1 MSYVKSVSGSDYRF
15 LVRGVMLYHTCP
27 WLNLLNGPL
36 MFKRRYVTLLPLFV
50 LLAACSSKPKPT
62 ETDTTTG
69 TPSGG
74 FLLEPQHNVMQMG
87 GDFANNP
94 NAQQF
99 IDKMVNK
106 HGFDRQQ
113 LQEILSQAK
122 RLDSVLRLMDN
133 QAPTT
138 SVKPPSGPNGAWLRY
153 RKKFITPDNVQNG
166 VVFWN
171 QYEDALNRAWQV
183 YGVPPEII
191 VGIIGVETRWGRVMG
206 KTRILD
212 ALATLSFNYPR
223 RAEYFSGELE
233 TFLLMARDE
242 QDDPLNLKGSFA
254 GAMGYGQFMPSS
266 YKQYAVDFSGD
277 GHINLWD
284 PVDAIGSVANYFKAH
299 GWVKGDQV
307 AVMANGQAPGL
318 PNGFKTKY
326 SISQL
331 AAAGLTPQQPLG
343 NHQQASLLRLDVGTG
358 YQYWY
363 GLPNFY
369 TITRYNHS
377 THYAMAVWQLG
388 QAVALARSEPVCGGG
403 RNSVCTEDYSGGLVT
418 GEGFQIS

>member
-15 LVRGVMLYHTCP
+15 LVRGGMLYHTCP

-62 ETDTTTG
+62 ETETTTG

-106 HGFDRQQ
+106 HGFNRQQ

-318 PNGFKTKY
+318 PNGFKTRY

-331 AAAGLTPQQPLG
+331 ATAGLTPQQPLG

-388 QAVALARSEPVCGGG
+388 QAVALARV
-403 RNSVCTEDYSGGLVT
+403 
-418 GEGFQIS
+418 Q

>member
-15 LVRGVMLYHTCP
+15 LVRGGMLYHTCP

-62 ETDTTTG
+62 ETETTTG

-99 IDKMVNK
+99 IDRMVNK

-318 PNGFKTKY
+318 PNGFKTRY

-331 AAAGLTPQQPLG
+331 AAAGLTPQPPLG

-388 QAVALARSEPVCGGG
+388 QAVALARV
-403 RNSVCTEDYSGGLVT
+403 
-418 GEGFQIS
+418 Q

>member
-242 QDDPLNLKGSFA
+242 QDDPFNLKGSFA

-388 QAVALARSEPVCGGG
+388 QAVALARV
-403 RNSVCTEDYSGGLVT
+403 
-418 GEGFQIS
+418 Q

>member
-94 NAQQF
+94 NARQF

-223 RAEYFSGELE
+223 RTEYFSGELE

-388 QAVALARSEPVCGGG
+388 QAVALARV
-403 RNSVCTEDYSGGLVT
+403 
-418 GEGFQIS
+418 Q

>member
-15 LVRGVMLYHTCP
+15 LVRGGMLYHTSP

-62 ETDTTTG
+62 ETETTTG

-388 QAVALARSEPVCGGG
+388 QAVALARV
-403 RNSVCTEDYSGGLVT
+403 
-418 GEGFQIS
+418 Q

>member
-36 MFKRRYVTLLPLFV
+36 MFKRRYVTLLPLFM

-62 ETDTTTG
+62 ETETTTG

-388 QAVALARSEPVCGGG
+388 QAVALARV
-403 RNSVCTEDYSGGLVT
+403 
-418 GEGFQIS
+418 Q

>member
-331 AAAGLTPQQPLG
+331 AAAGLTPQQPQG

-388 QAVALARSEPVCGGG
+388 QAVALARV
-403 RNSVCTEDYSGGLVT
+403 
-418 GEGFQIS
+418 Q

>member
-1 MSYVKSVSGSDYRF
+1 MNYVKSVSGSDYRF

-50 LLAACSSKPKPT
+50 LLAACSSKPKPAET
-62 ETDTTTG
+62 ETTTG

-388 QAVALARSEPVCGGG
+388 QAVALARV
-403 RNSVCTEDYSGGLVT
+403 
-418 GEGFQIS
+418 Q

>member
-69 TPSGG
+69 MPSGG

-388 QAVALARSEPVCGGG
+388 QAVALARV
-403 RNSVCTEDYSGGLVT
+403 
-418 GEGFQIS
+418 Q

>member
-69 TPSGG
+69 KPSGG

-388 QAVALARSEPVCGGG
+388 QAVALARV
-403 RNSVCTEDYSGGLVT
+403 
-418 GEGFQIS
+418 Q

>member
-15 LVRGVMLYHTCP
+15 LVRGGMLYHTCP

-36 MFKRRYVTLLPLFV
+36 MFKRRYVTLLPLFM

-62 ETDTTTG
+62 ETETTTG

-266 YKQYAVDFSGD
+266 YKQDAVDFSGD

-318 PNGFKTKY
+318 PNGFKTRY

-388 QAVALARSEPVCGGG
+388 QAVALARV
-403 RNSVCTEDYSGGLVT
+403 
-418 GEGFQIS
+418 Q

>member
-266 YKQYAVDFSGD
+266 YKQYTVDFSGD

-388 QAVALARSEPVCGGG
+388 QAVALARV
-403 RNSVCTEDYSGGLVT
+403 
-418 GEGFQIS
+418 Q

>member
-62 ETDTTTG
+62 ETETTTG
-69 TPSGG
+69 TPTGG

-171 QYEDALNRAWQV
+171 RYEDALNRAWQV
-183 YGVPPEII
+183 YGLPPEII

-212 ALATLSFNYPR
+212 ALATLSFNYLR

-388 QAVALARSEPVCGGG
+388 QAVALARV
-403 RNSVCTEDYSGGLVT
+403 
-418 GEGFQIS
+418 Q

>member
-87 GDFANNP
+87 GDFSNNP

-242 QDDPLNLKGSFA
+242 QDDPLNLEGSFA

-307 AVMANGQAPGL
+307 AVMANGQAPGS

-388 QAVALARSEPVCGGG
+388 QAVALARV
-403 RNSVCTEDYSGGLVT
+403 
-418 GEGFQIS
+418 Q

>member
-153 RKKFITPDNVQNG
+153 RKKFITSDNVQNG

-318 PNGFKTKY
+318 PNGFKTRY

-331 AAAGLTPQQPLG
+331 ATAGLTPQQPLG

-388 QAVALARSEPVCGGG
+388 QAVALARV
-403 RNSVCTEDYSGGLVT
+403 
-418 GEGFQIS
+418 Q

>member
-62 ETDTTTG
+62 ETETTTG

-166 VVFWN
+166 VVCWN

-233 TFLLMARDE
+233 AFLLMARDE

-388 QAVALARSEPVCGGG
+388 QAVALARV
-403 RNSVCTEDYSGGLVT
+403 
-418 GEGFQIS
+418 Q

>member
-74 FLLEPQHNVMQMG
+74 FLLEPQHNVMQMS

-388 QAVALARSEPVCGGG
+388 QAVALARV
-403 RNSVCTEDYSGGLVT
+403 
-418 GEGFQIS
+418 Q

>member
-62 ETDTTTG
+62 ETETTTG

-242 QDDPLNLKGSFA
+242 QDDPLNLKCSFA

-388 QAVALARSEPVCGGG
+388 QAVALARV
-403 RNSVCTEDYSGGLVT
+403 
-418 GEGFQIS
+418 Q

>member
-62 ETDTTTG
+62 ETETTTG

-299 GWVKGDQV
+299 GWVKGEQV

-318 PNGFKTKY
+318 PNGFKTRY

-331 AAAGLTPQQPLG
+331 ATAGLTPQQPLG

-388 QAVALARSEPVCGGG
+388 QAVALARV
-403 RNSVCTEDYSGGLVT
+403 
-418 GEGFQIS
+418 Q

>member
-1 MSYVKSVSGSDYRF
+1 LSYVKSVSGSDYRF

-62 ETDTTTG
+62 ETETTTG

-299 GWVKGDQV
+299 GWVKGEQV

-318 PNGFKTKY
+318 PNGFKTRY

-331 AAAGLTPQQPLG
+331 AAAGLTPQQSLG

-388 QAVALARSEPVCGGG
+388 QAVALARV
-403 RNSVCTEDYSGGLVT
+403 
-418 GEGFQIS
+418 Q

>member
-363 GLPNFY
+363 ALPNFY

-388 QAVALARSEPVCGGG
+388 QAVALARV
-403 RNSVCTEDYSGGLVT
+403 
-418 GEGFQIS
+418 Q

>member
-62 ETDTTTG
+62 ETETTTG

-99 IDKMVNK
+99 IDRMVNK

-191 VGIIGVETRWGRVMG
+191 VGIIGVETRWGHVMG

-318 PNGFKTKY
+318 PNGFKTRY

-388 QAVALARSEPVCGGG
+388 QAVALARV
-403 RNSVCTEDYSGGLVT
+403 
-418 GEGFQIS
+418 Q

>member
-99 IDKMVNK
+99 IDRMVNK

-138 SVKPPSGPNGAWLRY
+138 LVKPPSGPNGAWLRY

-388 QAVALARSEPVCGGG
+388 QAVALARV
-403 RNSVCTEDYSGGLVT
+403 
-418 GEGFQIS
+418 Q

>member
-191 VGIIGVETRWGRVMG
+191 VGIIGVENRWGRVMG

-388 QAVALARSEPVCGGG
+388 QAVALARV
-403 RNSVCTEDYSGGLVT
+403 
-418 GEGFQIS
+418 Q

>member
-50 LLAACSSKPKPT
+50 LLAACSSKPKPI

-388 QAVALARSEPVCGGG
+388 QAVALARV
-403 RNSVCTEDYSGGLVT
+403 
-418 GEGFQIS
+418 Q

>member
-50 LLAACSSKPKPT
+50 LLAACSSNPKPT

-388 QAVALARSEPVCGGG
+388 QAVALARV
-403 RNSVCTEDYSGGLVT
+403 
-418 GEGFQIS
+418 Q

>member
-36 MFKRRYVTLLPLFV
+36 MFKRRYVTLLSLFV

-62 ETDTTTG
+62 ETETTTG

-331 AAAGLTPQQPLG
+331 TAAGLTPQQPLG

-388 QAVALARSEPVCGGG
+388 QAVALARV
-403 RNSVCTEDYSGGLVT
+403 
-418 GEGFQIS
+418 Q

>member
-284 PVDAIGSVANYFKAH
+284 PVDAIGNVANYFKAH

-388 QAVALARSEPVCGGG
+388 QAVALARV
-403 RNSVCTEDYSGGLVT
+403 
-418 GEGFQIS
+418 Q

>member
-242 QDDPLNLKGSFA
+242 QNDPLNLKGSFA

-388 QAVALARSEPVCGGG
+388 QAVALARV
-403 RNSVCTEDYSGGLVT
+403 
-418 GEGFQIS
+418 Q

>member
-15 LVRGVMLYHTCP
+15 LVRGGMLYHTCP

-62 ETDTTTG
+62 ETETTTG

-318 PNGFKTKY
+318 LNGFKTRY

-388 QAVALARSEPVCGGG
+388 QAVALARV
-403 RNSVCTEDYSGGLVT
+403 
-418 GEGFQIS
+418 Q

>member
-50 LLAACSSKPKPT
+50 LVAACSSKPKPT

-388 QAVALARSEPVCGGG
+388 QAVALARV
-403 RNSVCTEDYSGGLVT
+403 
-418 GEGFQIS
+418 Q

>member
-153 RKKFITPDNVQNG
+153 RKKFITPDNVRNG

-284 PVDAIGSVANYFKAH
+284 PVDAIGGVANYFKAH

-388 QAVALARSEPVCGGG
+388 QAVALARV
-403 RNSVCTEDYSGGLVT
+403 
-418 GEGFQIS
+418 Q

>member
-62 ETDTTTG
+62 ETETTTG

-99 IDKMVNK
+99 IDRMVNK

-277 GHINLWD
+277 GHINMWD

-318 PNGFKTKY
+318 PNGFKTRY

-388 QAVALARSEPVCGGG
+388 QAVALARV
-403 RNSVCTEDYSGGLVT
+403 
-418 GEGFQIS
+418 Q

>member
-62 ETDTTTG
+62 ETETTTG

-99 IDKMVNK
+99 IDRMVNK

-113 LQEILSQAK
+113 LQEILSQAN

-318 PNGFKTKY
+318 PNGFKTRY

-331 AAAGLTPQQPLG
+331 ATAGLTPQQPLG

-388 QAVALARSEPVCGGG
+388 QAVALARV
-403 RNSVCTEDYSGGLVT
+403 
-418 GEGFQIS
+418 Q

>member
-99 IDKMVNK
+99 IDRMVNK
-106 HGFDRQQ
+106 HGFERQQ

-388 QAVALARSEPVCGGG
+388 QAVALARV
-403 RNSVCTEDYSGGLVT
+403 
-418 GEGFQIS
+418 Q